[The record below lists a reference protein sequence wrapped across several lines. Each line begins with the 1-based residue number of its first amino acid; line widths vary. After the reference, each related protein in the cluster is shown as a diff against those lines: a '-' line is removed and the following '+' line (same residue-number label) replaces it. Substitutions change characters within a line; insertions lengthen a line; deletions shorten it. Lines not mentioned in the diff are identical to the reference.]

1 MYPGLLLDISLYLE
15 LIYETQAD
23 FLFLVNLILINMSD
37 SDQYIKGK
45 HEFTKRA
52 IKSELEE

>member
-37 SDQYIKGK
+37 YDQYISRENMNLRIGQ
-45 HEFTKRA
+45 
-52 IKSELEE
+52 